1 MTSSY
6 PVSLAQG
13 LLQDP
18 GPAPLVIG
26 VTGHRDPTPEAVQ
39 LVRANTRR
47 QLEQLMQEL
56 PHTPLVMLNGMAAG
70 IDTEIAEEFLAV
82 VAAQRRHTPSTTP
95 LPHHQLVATMP
106 KPPQTFEGDFAGDPA
121 ALQRH
126 RQLLLQADAVLHPG
140 NGHELRIPPLSE
152 GHTLS
157 STDPT
162 PYAQQGVF
170 VVRHC
175 YLLFAYY
182 DGIDTGLMG
191 GTAQVVAIQREQ
203 IYPLFVNVAEVAAS
217 REPAAL
223 ICHATPRLKN
233 PTPEHALGQIRYWP
247 LPGQQDELLS
257 SDAAIPELLL
267 ELPRQLEAINRRVAD
282 PGLTPTPEDDGLQTR
297 LHAVLSEDAGRLKRV
312 HIRRVRGVVVFG
324 FVLLVI
330 LELLEGLPWYGLALL
345 VLLASL
351 ALLPRLQQ
359 RSKERFIAKRSL
371 IECLAVQYLWS
382 AVGVEID
389 TADLFHVR
397 NHTQLRIAR
406 LMLRAVKVQL
416 LALYSQQLRP
426 MQPALQQGRLW
437 LEGQVEFFRGK
448 IAAFRR
454 YNANCRRA
462 AWVMGAS
469 AAMIG
474 FAQLLPGA
482 PEDLYIAA
490 VALLAASASAY
501 AYGELIGYEETANRY
516 ERSLE
521 QFKRGVRALDLLQQG
536 KAESQGADP
545 ADPWFR
551 HRIVMEAMGR
561 EKIDE
566 LNDWIADQIQRIYR
580 PGG

>member
-1 MTSSY
+1 MNSAI
-6 PVSLAQG
+6 PELLAQG

-18 GPAPLVIG
+18 GAAPLVIG
-26 VTGHRDPTPEAVQ
+26 VTGHRDPTPEAVL
-39 LVRANTRR
+39 LVRRNTRR
-47 QLEQLMQEL
+47 QLKQLLQEL

-82 VAAQRRHTPSTTP
+82 VAAQRHFTPSTTP
-95 LPHHQLVATMP
+95 LPHHQLLASLP
-106 KPPQTFEGDFAGDPA
+106 KTPESFEGDFDNAVS
-121 ALQRH
+121 LQRL
-126 RQLLLQADAVLHPG
+126 RSLLQKADAVLHPG
-140 NGHELRIPPLSE
+140 NCEELRIPPLPL
-152 GHTLS
+152 GHTPS
-157 STDPT
+157 DADPT

-223 ICHATPRLKN
+223 ICHATPRLKH
-233 PTPEHALGQIRYWP
+233 PTPRHQLGDICFWP
-247 LPGQQDELLS
+247 TGPKQEEATSGDVT
-257 SDAAIPELLL
+257 IPDQLL
-267 ELPRQLEAINRRVAD
+267 ELPRQLDAINKKVVDVNLELVIRQEGRYTRLSSALDHEAIAFK
-282 PGLTPTPEDDGLQTR
+282 
-297 LHAVLSEDAGRLKRV
+297 LS
-312 HIRRVRGVVVFG
+312 HIYWIKVFVMFG
-324 FVLLVI
+324 FALVVI
-330 LELLEGLPWYGLALL
+330 AELLEGTTWFGVALL
-345 VLLASL
+345 VLMASL
-351 ALLPRLQQ
+351 AWLPRVQQ
-359 RSKERFIAKRSL
+359 TSKERFIEKRSL

-382 AVGVEID
+382 AVGVEFD

-406 LMLRAVKVQL
+406 MMLRAVKTQL
-416 LALYSQQLRP
+416 LALYVVEQRP
-426 MQPALQQGRLW
+426 MAQALPQARRW
-437 LEGQVEFFRGK
+437 IESQVEFFSSK
-448 IAAFRR
+448 IYSFRR
-454 YNANCRRA
+454 YNANCHRA
-462 AWVMGAS
+462 AWVMGGS
-469 AAMIG
+469 AAAIG
-474 FAQLLPGA
+474 FAQSLPGA
-482 PEDLYIAA
+482 PENLYIAA
-490 VALLAASASAY
+490 IVLLAASASAY

-521 QFKRGVRALDLLQQG
+521 QFNRGVQALELLRSG
-536 KAESQGADP
+536 EAGSLGADP

>member
-6 PVSLAQG
+6 SVLLAQG

-18 GPAPLVIG
+18 GAAPLVIG

-82 VAAQRRHTPSTTP
+82 VAAQRRRTPSTTP
-95 LPHHQLVATMP
+95 LPHHQLVATLP
-106 KPPQTFEGDFAGDPA
+106 KTPEAFEGDFAGDPS

-126 RQLLLQADAVLHPG
+126 RRLLQQADAVLHRG
-140 NGHELRIPPLSE
+140 NCHELRIPPLPE
-152 GHTLS
+152 GHTPS

-223 ICHATPRLKN
+223 ICHATPRLRN
-233 PTPEHALGQIRYWP
+233 PTPVHPLGQIRYWP
-247 LPGQQDELLS
+247 MPGQQNERLS
-257 SDAAIPELLL
+257 SDAAIPEPLL

-282 PGLTPTPEDDGLQTR
+282 PGLMPTPEDDGLHTR
-297 LHAVLSEDAGRLKRV
+297 LHAALSEVAGDLKRA
-312 HIRRVRGVVVFG
+312 HIRGVRLVVVFG
-324 FVLLVI
+324 FVLVVI
-330 LELLEGLPWYGLALL
+330 AELLEGSPWFGLALL

-359 RSKERFIAKRSL
+359 RSKERFIEKRSL

-382 AVGVEID
+382 AVGVEVD

-416 LALYSQQLRP
+416 LALYSQQQRP
-426 MQPALQQGRLW
+426 IQPALQQGRLW
-437 LEGQVEFFRGK
+437 LDAQVKFFKRRISEFRCF
-448 IAAFRR
+448 
-454 YNANCRRA
+454 NARCHRA
-462 AWVMGAS
+462 AWVMGGS
-469 AAMIG
+469 AAVIG
-474 FAQLLPGA
+474 FAQFFPAA
-482 PEDLYIAA
+482 PENLYIAA
-490 VALLAASASAY
+490 IALLAASASAY

-521 QFKRGVRALDLLQQG
+521 QFNRGVRALDLLQQG
-536 KAESQGADP
+536 KAGSLGADP

>member
-6 PVSLAQG
+6 PVLLAQG

-18 GPAPLVIG
+18 GAAPLVIG
-26 VTGHRDPTPEAVQ
+26 VTGHRDPTPDAVK
-39 LVRANTRR
+39 LLRANTRR
-47 QLEQLMQEL
+47 QLEQLMQAL

-70 IDTEIAEEFLAV
+70 IDTEIAEEFLEV
-82 VAAQRRHTPSTTP
+82 VAAQRSLTPSTTP
-95 LPHHQLVATMP
+95 LPHHQLVATLP
-106 KPPQTFEGDFAGDPA
+106 KTPEAFEGDFADDPA
-121 ALQRH
+121 GLQRH
-126 RQLLLQADAVLHPG
+126 RHLLQQADAVLHSG
-140 NGHELRIPPLSE
+140 NCHELRIPPLPE
-152 GHTLS
+152 GHTPS

-233 PTPEHALGQIRYWP
+233 PNPKRRLGEIRYWP
-247 LPGQQDELLS
+247 IGARQEEAISTDVTIPDQLLV
-257 SDAAIPELLL
+257 
-267 ELPRQLEAINRRVAD
+267 LPRQLEAINKEVAA
-282 PGLTPTPEDDGLQTR
+282 PTLKLVDRQEGRYTR
-297 LHAVLSEDAGRLKRV
+297 LSSALEHEAGALKQS
-312 HIRRVRGVVVFG
+312 HIRWIKVFVVFG
-324 FVLLVI
+324 FALVVI
-330 LELLEGLPWYGLALL
+330 AELLEGRPWFGVAVL

-351 ALLPRLQQ
+351 AWLPRVQQ
-359 RSKERFIAKRSL
+359 SSKERFIEKRSL

-406 LMLRAVKVQL
+406 MMLRAVKTQL
-416 LALYSQQLRP
+416 LALYSVEQRP
-426 MQPALQQGRLW
+426 MAQALPQARLW
-437 LEGQVEFFRGK
+437 IESQVDFLSGK
-448 IAAFRR
+448 IQAFRQ
-454 YNANCRRA
+454 YNARCHRA
-462 AWVMGAS
+462 AWVMGGS
-469 AAMIG
+469 AAAIG
-474 FAQLLPGA
+474 FAQLFPGA
-482 PEDLYIAA
+482 PDDLYIAA
-490 VALLAASASAY
+490 IVLLAASGSAY

-521 QFKRGVRALDLLQQG
+521 QFQRGVRALDLLQQG
-536 KAESQGADP
+536 KAGSLGANP